1 MLNNQAIEE
10 IEQII
15 CYHFKDKQLLVNLF
29 NKDSKIDH
37 QGLIDGEII
46 FENTLHCLIDKALL
60 VSHSILNEQQEI
72 FDYRK
77 EWLLQDEPFFY
88 YQFKRLGLTKYLPF
102 DGNDLNNA
110 RLIYQFVYLLFNA
123 IALDSKSNH
132 QAIEITFSKLTYF
145 AYWKQAVKNHDHRD
159 YLNQFFKVDW
169 DFATR
174 RTPCCKDLIME
185 INSSLLTTYYEQDA
199 HELYSYLYHCF
210 IDLTKKSF
218 DNEEGYKDLFSNV
231 DFNQD
236 LIAQFEAIAAA
247 KSLNT
252 GYLYLHDEY
261 YWYCLVMVDKFEY
274 ACFAHSEKKEEAKK
288 QAVWEFLKFYQKP
301 SNNQSTI
308 NDNIHLAIRNAFNWI
323 EISLDFA
330 IFPTNNT
337 LKFDFKNKK
346 ANHLKVEL
354 NDDNIFTWSIF
365 QSEKNQTKCTLLV
378 AKCPVAF
385 SAHGT
390 NESNSLTKTCELLI
404 KHYTY

>member
-29 NKDSKIDH
+29 NKDSQINH
-37 QGLIDGEII
+37 QWLIDGEII
-46 FENTLHCLIDKALL
+46 FENTLHDLIDKVLP
-60 VSHSILNEQQEI
+60 VSNSTSMEQQEI
-72 FDYRK
+72 FNYRK

-110 RLIYQFVYLLFNA
+110 KLVYQFVFLLFNA
-123 IALDSKSNH
+123 IALDSKLNQ

-145 AYWKQAVKNHDHRD
+145 AYWKEAIKNHDHAD
-159 YLNQFFKVDW
+159 YLDQFFKVDW

-174 RTPCCKDLIME
+174 RTPCCKNLIME

-199 HELYSYLYHCF
+199 LELYSYLYHCF
-210 IDLTKKSF
+210 IDVTEKSF
-218 DNEEGYKDLFSNV
+218 DNDERYKDLFSNV

-236 LIAQFEAIAAA
+236 LIAQFEEITTA
-247 KSLNT
+247 KSLST

-274 ACFAHSEKKEEAKK
+274 ACFARSEKKEEAKK
-288 QAVWEFLKFYQKP
+288 QAVIEFLKFYQKP
-301 SNNQSTI
+301 MSNQLST
-308 NDNIHLAIRNAFNWI
+308 NDNIHLTIWNAFNWI
-323 EISLDFA
+323 KISLDFE
-330 IFPTNNT
+330 IFPTNNA

-346 ANHLKVEL
+346 ANHLKAEL

-365 QSEKNQTKCTLLV
+365 QSRKNQTKCTLII

-385 SAHGT
+385 SANGT
-390 NESNSLTKTCELLI
+390 NEINALTKTCELLI
-404 KHYTY
+404 KHYTC